1 MVYLRRA
8 TPWRSVA
15 LFAVLFALFFGVL
28 EAADQDF
35 DSELESQQRGGY
47 PKKPYA
53 QNQAILQVSS
63 VTFDGNATRTS
74 TAGVA
79 LFERAYS
86 KSRARFCSMLLC
98 TLV

>member
-1 MVYLRRA
+1 M
-8 TPWRSVA
+8 W
-15 LFAVLFALFFGVL
+15 LFFGVL
-28 EAADQDF
+28 EAAGQDF

-53 QNQAILQVSS
+53 QNRAILQVSS

-79 LFERAYS
+79 LF
-86 KSRARFCSMLLC
+86 ARILFDGHAELFSAVGHRLHNTAGAPHQNQRLGCPP
-98 TLV
+98 